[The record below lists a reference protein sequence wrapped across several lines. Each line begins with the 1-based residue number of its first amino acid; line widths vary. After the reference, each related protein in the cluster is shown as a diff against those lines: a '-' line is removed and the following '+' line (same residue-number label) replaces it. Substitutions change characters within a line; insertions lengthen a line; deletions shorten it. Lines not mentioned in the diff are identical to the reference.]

1 MEIWERLHAVRKDQG
16 LNQEDFGK
24 RIGVTR
30 SAVCNYENQ
39 TRPIGDQVIRAVCRE
54 FGVSETWLRHGVGQQ
69 YEPQPDSVIDQL
81 ISEYK
86 CTKFEGDF
94 LRAYFQMSE
103 VERMSFVQCVY
114 RLMAPVMK
122 SLDGK
127 NPFADYQVATHGV
140 DGYAETIGGKTKEEL
155 QEMVGDHFDIEKEAM
170 EESEAL

>member
-1 MEIWERLHAVRKDQG
+1 MEIWERLHAVRKDQK

-69 YEPQPDSVIDQL
+69 YEPQADGVIDQL
-81 ISEYK
+81 ISEYN

-122 SLDGK
+122 GLDGL
-127 NPFADYQVATHGV
+127 NPFADYSDVTGTVSGLDEISDEALH
-140 DGYAETIGGKTKEEL
+140 AELDRQI
-155 QEMVGDHFDIEKEAM
+155 DIEKEAM
-170 EESEAL
+170 EKSEAL